1 MSGAYK
7 GICLALVCA
16 CVLCLSACGQQ
27 DGTGQQTDPA
37 SESVHGAAGEEP
49 AWAAGFA
56 APDRPGEE
64 QTLWAVQFQPW
75 EHKSSTDPDG
85 EKELVSLD
93 SGVCGELFWYL
104 GAEPYMDSR
113 LKTAYVLDIHDTTGG
128 ENTVKRFTLPDLGL
142 DSPMGVL
149 DSMDMLDRE
158 HYVLRFADYEQD
170 EEGMYRQTADRM
182 LYTDLTGIS
191 RTVDLWEFYLEK
203 GIIREEAADMPALR
217 AVNWHCDGKGN
228 IYVVDEK
235 EDGSGGLYLFDSSGN
250 LLLEYEEWQEQQI
263 GEPMRT
269 PEGELV
275 FPVYDD
281 AENSYAFLWAD
292 REAGELRSL
301 GRMEARSPFIVQM
314 YGMQGE
320 DIYYRRSEAAQESI
334 VRWNSRSGSQE
345 QIFDFRAA
353 GMDVG
358 YRTMLALREGQLP
371 VLRLTRYRD
380 GKPREWFAAL
390 TEEKAAGDGVVRVA
404 DLTAGGE
411 SKARVA
417 ACAALAT
424 METPG
429 IVYEYEDVSSPEA
442 RDRIMA
448 ELTQGKGPDLLFVS
462 TEDMRMLEEKGLL
475 LDMGELIPRK
485 LRDEILPG
493 ALEIGTVHGKLLG
506 IPAGVQAETLV
517 VAGDVWT
524 GDNWRLEDV
533 IALMEAGKLSGAIRN
548 LPDYMM
554 GKYTPPSLTMLELT
568 KNSLADS
575 FLIDWD
581 NRKCHFD
588 DQRFV
593 SLLEC
598 AGTDQSGALVNREA
612 WLNGGRDVLL
622 GHFTNISDFLD
633 FFVHLET
640 EGGRIVGYPTEGSGG
655 SYLTAEGGVLVVNA
669 NIGRQEEAA
678 CFLEILLG
686 EELQAKQY
694 SMCLSVRRLCP
705 NDYIVEEES
714 GRLVYMGG
722 YAPRE
727 MPVFG
732 EGDTSLHRAGAFLE
746 SCGAAP
752 PNYSQINRIIAEE
765 LAAMC
770 AGNQTAEAAAGVI
783 NSRVQIYLDENS

>member
-7 GICLALVCA
+7 GICLALV

-27 DGTGQQTDPA
+27 DGTGQQTDPV
-37 SESVHGAAGEEP
+37 SESVHGAA
-49 AWAAGFA
+49 
-56 APDRPGEE
+56 GEE

-113 LKTAYVLDIHDTTGG
+113 LKTAYVLDIHDTTSG

-228 IYVVDEK
+228 IYVVDVK

-275 FPVYDD
+275 FTVYDD

-334 VRWNSRSGSQE
+334 VRWNSRSGRQE

-568 KNSLADS
+568 KYSLADS

-669 NIGRQEEAA
+669 NMGRQEEAA

-705 NDYIVEEES
+705 DDYIVEEES